1 MIRSLLCLVA
11 VSLFAIQPAV
21 ADEAKDSNFADYT
34 VLVGGSPFGY
44 SFTFAANQSR
54 KTSYNFSIGGLP
66 GLEMEQEIGGND
78 YDTEASSSWMGAF
91 ITHRPIDGAE
101 WFRLQ
106 AGIGLGQIENVL
118 TYEDDM
124 GETQEITANYTEN
137 PVAYMGIGFGAD
149 TSKGFQ
155 WAVDIG
161 LLQTAGP
168 VVDGGSEARRKDVED
183 FWMYGN
189 ILPNFQI
196 NLGYGF

>member
-66 GLEMEQEIGGND
+66 GLKMDQEIGGND
-78 YDTEASSSWMGAF
+78 YESETSSSWMGAF

-106 AGIGLGQIENVL
+106 AGIGLGQIENEL
-118 TYEDDM
+118 TDENDNVY
-124 GETQEITANYTEN
+124 TANYKEN

-168 VVDGGSEARRKDVED
+168 VVTGPDADRVKDIED
-183 FWMYGN
+183 FWFYGN
-189 ILPNFQI
+189 VLPNFQV

>member
-34 VLVGGSPFGY
+34 VLLGGSPFGG
-44 SFTFAANQSR
+44 SMTFAVNQSR

-66 GLEMEQEIGGND
+66 GLKMEQEIGGID
-78 YDTEASSSWMGAF
+78 YDIEGSSSWMGAF
-91 ITHRPIDGAE
+91 ITHRPVDSAE

-106 AGIGLGQIENVL
+106 AGIGIGQIENEL
-118 TYEDDM
+118 TDGDNNVY
-124 GETQEITANYTEN
+124 TANYTEN

-155 WAVDIG
+155 WAVDLG

-168 VVDGGSEARRKDVED
+168 VVTGPDQDRVKDIED
-183 FWMYGN
+183 FWMFGN
-189 ILPNFQI
+189 ILPNFQV